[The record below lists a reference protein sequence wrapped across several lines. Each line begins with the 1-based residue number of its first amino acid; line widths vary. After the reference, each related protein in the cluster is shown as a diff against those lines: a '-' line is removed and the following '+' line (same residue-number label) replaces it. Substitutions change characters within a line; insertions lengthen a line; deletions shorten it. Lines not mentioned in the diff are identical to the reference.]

1 MTILCG
7 SIFYT
12 AIAFEGISDLEYQ
25 FHINEGTMELEWPL
39 WPFTSLMI
47 LSCLL
52 TLALL
57 ARFTLKKLFGKQS

>member
-1 MTILCG
+1 MCIR
-7 SIFYT
+7 
-12 AIAFEGISDLEYQ
+12 DR

>member
-1 MTILCG
+1 
-7 SIFYT
+7 
-12 AIAFEGISDLEYQ
+12 
-25 FHINEGTMELEWPL
+25 MELEWPL